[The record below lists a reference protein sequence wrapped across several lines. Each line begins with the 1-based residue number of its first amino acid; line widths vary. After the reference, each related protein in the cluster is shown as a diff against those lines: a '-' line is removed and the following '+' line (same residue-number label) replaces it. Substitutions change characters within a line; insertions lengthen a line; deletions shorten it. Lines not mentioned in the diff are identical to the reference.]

1 MLLCLVIKDA
11 GNSRRDKGLGETS
24 HTVHAI
30 MAGRDMV
37 NGGGEVDTFEKDL
50 KEILEDGPNLNDMH
64 NTVQTGSPQKI
75 MTSSY
80 PGGSAT
86 SHVSLSNNPTSSN
99 GDFLPKTVQTAQSK
113 IETIKSWS
121 VNTFKCTKQ
130 YIAERLGKGSKTVD
144 LELEAQIEVLRDMQ
158 RKYANIL
165 RLAKNLNS
173 HFCNVVQTQRA
184 LGEAFSEQAQRS
196 PELQE
201 EFSYNCET
209 QRALVK
215 NGEVLLGAM
224 NFFTSTINTLCN
236 KTMEDT
242 LLTVRQYEAAR
253 LEYDAYR
260 NEMEA
265 LQLAPRES
273 TSASKVD
280 GSKRK
285 FDEHKVKFEKLR
297 ADVSI
302 KLKFLDENR
311 VKVMHKQLLLFHNAV
326 SAYFTGNDS
335 ALEATLKQFNIKLK
349 PANTEKPSWIEQ

>member
-1 MLLCLVIKDA
+1 
-11 GNSRRDKGLGETS
+11 
-24 HTVHAI
+24 